1 MQHKE
6 SEREVTMLLPL
17 GLLGKSVAVADAAS
31 DDKCEWKLQRRG
43 LGRCGGEGQGG
54 GGGQQL

>member
-17 GLLGKSVAVADAAS
+17 GLLGKSVAVADA
-31 DDKCEWKLQRRG
+31 DDKCEWKLKRRG
-43 LGRCGGEGQGG
+43 LSGCGGQGG